1 MLVIT
6 RMMTMQTYLT
16 QILAE
21 LQTTLPQVSTESSD
35 RLIEAIMEADK
46 IFVSGA
52 GRSGLVLKAFAMR
65 LMHLGFQV
73 HVVGETTAPSI
84 TPNDLLLIGS
94 GSGTTNTLV
103 VIANEARRVGA
114 KVALIT
120 SRAESSLGQVADI
133 VLTIPASTPKV
144 ANPIYPQSIQPM
156 GSLFEQAMLLTLDAL
171 VLRLMAKTNR
181 DSEAMFMRHANLE

>member
-1 MLVIT
+1 
-6 RMMTMQTYLT
+6 MQTHLT
-16 QILAE
+16 QILSE
-21 LQTTLPQVSTESSD
+21 LQTTLPQVSAETGKRLTEAI
-35 RLIEAIMEADK
+35 IEAEK

-65 LMHLGFQV
+65 LMHLGFHV
-73 HVVGETTAPSI
+73 HVVGETTTPSI

-94 GSGTTNTLV
+94 GSGTTRTLV

-120 SRAESSLGQVADI
+120 GRAESPIGQVADI
-133 VLTIPASTPKV
+133 VLPIPVSTPKV
-144 ANPIYPQSIQPM
+144 ANPIYGQSIQPM

-171 VLRLMAKTNR
+171 ILLLMTTIKR
-181 DSEAMFMRHANLE
+181 DSETMFARHANLE

>member
-1 MLVIT
+1 
-6 RMMTMQTYLT
+6 MTTQTYLT

-21 LQTTLPQVSTESSD
+21 LQTTLPRVSAELSD
-35 RLIEAIMEADK
+35 RLISAILEADK

-73 HVVGETTAPSI
+73 HVVGETTTPSI

-94 GSGTTNTLV
+94 GSGTTSTLV
-103 VIANEARRVGA
+103 VIANEARRSGA

-120 SRAESSLGQVADI
+120 SRTESPIGQVADI
-133 VLTIPASTPKV
+133 VLTIPVSTPKV

-171 VLRLMAKTNR
+171 VLILMAKTKL
-181 DSEAMFMRHANLE
+181 DSGSMFMRHANLE

>member
-1 MLVIT
+1 
-6 RMMTMQTYLT
+6 MTTQTYLA

-21 LQTTLPQVSTESSD
+21 LQTTLPRVSAELSD
-35 RLIEAIMEADK
+35 RLISAILEADK
-46 IFVSGA
+46 IFVGGA

-73 HVVGETTAPSI
+73 HVVGETTTPGI

-94 GSGTTNTLV
+94 GSGTTHTLV
-103 VIANEARRVGA
+103 VIANEARNIGA

-120 SRAESSLGQVADI
+120 SRAESPIGQVADI
-133 VLTIPASTPKV
+133 VLTIPVSTPKV
-144 ANPIYPQSIQPM
+144 ANPVYLQSIQPM

-171 VLRLMAKTNR
+171 ILFLMTTLKR
-181 DSEAMFMRHANLE
+181 DSETMFARHANLE